1 MRFGISPC
9 TQSPP
14 AGEHLDRLVDQI
26 IEQAQQAE
34 RYGFDSF
41 LLTEHHQQLCHR
53 LLGRPASES
62 GPFCQSLG
70 ARGGQGVGRV
80 ASHGLDVDYARHAD
94 PRGTDPYNQA
104 LSQRRVTAIRDALVK
119 AGVPGDKIQAGAFG
133 EERLKCSQ
141 STEPCWQLDRRVE
154 VLISSVK

>member
-62 GPFCQSLG
+62 GPFCQALG

-80 ASHGLDVDYARHAD
+80 ASHGLDVDFCEAAGRVKSSCPSMSRSPGSLLSCGLRPREVPSAFCSRSSRARA
-94 PRGTDPYNQA
+94 
-104 LSQRRVTAIRDALVK
+104 
-119 AGVPGDKIQAGAFG
+119 
-133 EERLKCSQ
+133 
-141 STEPCWQLDRRVE
+141 
-154 VLISSVK
+154 